1 MAVGACHA
9 MDREKEHILPAR
21 RRPDALTTQLRLLAG
36 DPALAAMVLAA
47 VLVCGWFA
55 LPGLD
60 HWSQLAA
67 MWPIEVCTDLVVTIG
82 AWRVARWPGLNRAQR
97 RFWFLLGGA
106 TLVFA
111 VGDTGQSVRTLTNL
125 TPDKLDGGAMQSTCL
140 GIGLVLLI
148 ATMLLYPSPERSP
161 ADRLRFW
168 LDSATVLIAG
178 GVIAW
183 YFGVRAA
190 HEHGALL
197 NTVANA
203 AIFVVVAF
211 AAVRVAISGIAPC
224 TSLAAS
230 PMIACGAMQGLPA
243 LLAPAHAVET
253 LTPGGLVVRLVPSF
267 LVMLGPR
274 IQEVQARH
282 DPTVFVPR
290 SAQPYRLLPYVA
302 VALTFGM
309 LLVILPGRIGT
320 AMWGVVVGA
329 VLITGVVVTRQL
341 LMFRDNWA
349 LIGRLDSALLDLRGH
364 QEQLREQA
372 THDRLTGLLNRAAFV
387 DNLSAALA
395 GTHDPDGLYV
405 LLVDLD
411 DFKTVNDTLGH
422 AAGDAL
428 LVAVAGQLLAT
439 LPAGGIVARLGG
451 DEFAVLLRDGDGAAV
466 AGRMLTAIRQP
477 LRITAHTLTVG
488 VSIGIATA
496 RVGDT
501 VDDLMRNADIA
512 MYAAKDDGKSG
523 YRLYTPHMTARLL
536 ETARLGGRLREAIG
550 ADQFVVHY
558 QPLVALGSREIVGV
572 EALIRWQHPEEGL
585 IPPGRFVPI
594 AEQTGLIVPL
604 GRWVLWQACRQA
616 VAWRTLYPAAAS
628 LVMSVNVAGRQL
640 REPAFV
646 GEVATVLAETGL
658 PPDRLTIE
666 VTETAVLAD
675 GPAMQTLH
683 DLRALGVGLA
693 LDDFG
698 TAASSL
704 GLLLTCPVS
713 TLKLDRSFVDGVVTS
728 ARQSAVAT
736 AVLSISRALDLN
748 AVAEGV
754 ETEEQAEFLAGLG
767 YSVAQGFLLGAPQPA
782 ETVARIW
789 ADNAAAMFR

>member
-1 MAVGACHA
+1 
-9 MDREKEHILPAR
+9 MDREREQILPAR
-21 RRPDALTTQLRLLAG
+21 RRPDALSAQLRLLAA
-36 DPALAAMVLAA
+36 DPALVAMVLVL
-47 VLVCGWFA
+47 VLVCGWAA
-55 LPGLD
+55 LPGVN
-60 HWSQLAA
+60 HWPQLAA
-67 MWPIEVCTDLVVTIG
+67 MWPIEVGTDLVVTIG
-82 AWRVARWPGLNRAQR
+82 AWRVARWPHLNRVQR
-97 RFWFLLGGA
+97 RFWFLLGSA
-106 TLVFA
+106 TLIFA
-111 VGDTGQSVRTLTNL
+111 VGDTAQSVRTLRDL
-125 TPDKLDGGAMQSTCL
+125 TPDKLDGGGVQSACL
-140 GIGLVLLI
+140 GVGLILLI
-148 ATMLLYPSPERSP
+148 GTMLLYPSPERTR
-161 ADRLRFW
+161 AEKVRFW
-168 LDSATVLIAG
+168 LDSTTVLIAG
-178 GVIAW
+178 GVVAW

-190 HEHGALL
+190 HEHGALI

-203 AIFVVVAF
+203 AIFVVAAS
-211 AAVRVAISGIAPC
+211 AAVRIAISGIAPV
-224 TSLAAS
+224 SRLAAT
-230 PMIACGAMQGLPA
+230 PMIFAGAWQGLPA

-253 LTPGGLVVRLVPSF
+253 VTPGALVFRLAPSF
-267 LVMLGPR
+267 LMMLGPR

-282 DPTVFVPR
+282 DPTVFDPR
-290 SAQPYRLLPYVA
+290 SPEPYRLLPYVA

-329 VLITGVVVTRQL
+329 VLVTGVVVTRQL
-341 LMFRDNWA
+341 LMFRENWA
-349 LIGRLDSALLDLRGH
+349 LIGRLDRALLDLRGH

-372 THDRLTGLLNRAAFV
+372 TRDRLTGLLNRAAFV
-387 DNLSAALA
+387 DGLSAELD
-395 GTHDPDGLYV
+395 GTNDPDGLYV

-439 LPAGGIVARLGG
+439 LPEGGIVARLGG

-466 AGRMLTAIRQP
+466 ASQMLTAIRQP

-496 RVGDT
+496 RIGDT

-512 MYAAKDDGKSG
+512 MYAAKDGGGSG

-536 ETARLGGRLREAIG
+536 EAARLGARLREAIG

-558 QPLVALGSREIVGV
+558 QPVVALATREIVGV

-616 VAWRTLYPAAAS
+616 VAWRRLYPAAAS

-640 REPAFV
+640 REPSFV
-646 GEVATVLAETGL
+646 GEVASVLAETGL

-683 DLRALGVGLA
+683 DLRGLGVGLA

-754 ETEEQAEFLAGLG
+754 ETEEQAEFLLALG
-767 YSVAQGFLLGAPQPA
+767 YSVAQGFLLGAPRPA
-782 ETVARIW
+782 ETVAQIW
-789 ADNAAAMFR
+789 AGNVDTAAAMFL

>member
-1 MAVGACHA
+1 
-9 MDREKEHILPAR
+9 MDREREHILPAR
-21 RRPDALTTQLRLLAG
+21 RRPDALSTQLRLLVA
-36 DPALAAMVLAA
+36 DPVLWAMVLMM
-47 VLVCGWFA
+47 VLVCGWAVF
-55 LPGLD
+55 PGMS
-60 HWSQLAA
+60 HRPQLAA
-67 MWPIEVCTDLVVTIG
+67 MWPIEVGTDLAVTIG
-82 AWRVARWPGLNRAQR
+82 AWRVARWPHLNTVQR
-97 RFWFLLGGA
+97 RFWRLLGMS
-106 TLVFA
+106 TLIFA
-111 VGDTGQSVRTLTNL
+111 VGDTAQSVQTLRDL
-125 TPDKLDGGAMQSTCL
+125 TPDKLDGGAVQSTCL
-140 GIGLVLLI
+140 ALGLILLI
-148 ATMLLYPSPERSP
+148 GTMLLYPSPERTWSEKV
-161 ADRLRFW
+161 RFW

-190 HEHGALL
+190 HQHGALI

-203 AIFVVVAF
+203 AIFVVAAS
-211 AAVRVAISGIAPC
+211 AAVRIAISGIAPC
-224 TSLAAS
+224 TRLAAT
-230 PMIACGAMQGLPA
+230 PMICAGAWQGLPA

-253 LTPGGLVVRLVPSF
+253 VTPGALVFRLAPSF
-267 LVMLGPR
+267 LMMLGPR
-274 IQEVQARH
+274 VQEVQARH
-282 DPTVFVPR
+282 DRSVFDPR
-290 SAQPYRLLPYVA
+290 SPQPYRLLPYVA

-309 LLVILPGRIGT
+309 LLVILPGRIGP

-341 LMFRDNWA
+341 LMFRENWA
-349 LIGRLDSALLDLRGH
+349 LIGRLDRALLELRGH
-364 QEQLREQA
+364 QRQLRDQA
-372 THDRLTGLLNRAAFV
+372 TTDRLTGLLNRAAFV
-387 DNLSAALA
+387 DGLAAALA
-395 GTHDPDGLYV
+395 GTHDPDGLCV

-428 LVAVAGQLLAT
+428 LVAVARELLET
-439 LPAGGIVARLGG
+439 LPPGGIVARLGG
-451 DEFAVLLRDGDGAAV
+451 DEFAVLLTEGDGEAV
-466 AGRMLTAIRQP
+466 AARMLAAIRRP
-477 LRITAHTLTVG
+477 LRITAHTLTVA
-488 VSIGIATA
+488 VSIGIAPA
-496 RVGDT
+496 RIGDT

-512 MYAAKDDGKSG
+512 MYAVKDDGKSG

-536 ETARLGGRLREAIG
+536 ETARLGVRLREAIG

-558 QPLVALGSREIVGV
+558 QPVVALRTRQLVGL

-604 GRWVLWQACRQA
+604 GRWVMWQACRQA
-616 VAWRTLYPAAAS
+616 VAWRRLYPGAES

-640 REPAFV
+640 REPTFV
-646 GEVATVLAETGL
+646 GEVATALAETGL

-683 DLRALGVGLA
+683 DLRTLGVGLA

-767 YSVAQGFLLGAPQPA
+767 YSVAQGFLLGPPQPA
-782 ETVARIW
+782 QSVEQIW
-789 ADNAAAMFR
+789 AGVDVAQAMFL

>member
-1 MAVGACHA
+1 
-9 MDREKEHILPAR
+9 MDREKERIVPAR
-21 RRPDALTTQLRLLAG
+21 RRPDTLSTQLRRLVA
-36 DPALAAMVLAA
+36 DPALWAMLVVMA
-47 VLVCGWFA
+47 LVCGWA
-55 LPGLD
+55 VLPGLS
-60 HWSQLAA
+60 HRPQLAA
-67 MWPIEVCTDLVVTIG
+67 MWPIEVGTDLVVTIG
-82 AWRVARWPGLNRAQR
+82 AWRVARWPALDPVQR
-97 RFWFLLGGA
+97 RFWFLLGTA
-106 TLVFA
+106 TLIFA
-111 VGDTGQSVRTLTNL
+111 VGDTAQSVRTLRDL
-125 TPDKLDGGAMQSTCL
+125 TPDKLDGGPVQSACL
-140 GIGLVLLI
+140 AVGLTLLI
-148 ATMLLYPSPERSP
+148 ATMLLYPSPERSR
-161 ADRLRFW
+161 AEKVRFW
-168 LDSATVLIAG
+168 LDSATVMIAG
-178 GVIAW
+178 GVVAW
-183 YFGVRAA
+183 YFGIRAA
-190 HEHGALL
+190 HEHGALI

-203 AIFVVVAF
+203 AIFVVAAS
-211 AAVRVAISGIAPC
+211 AAVRIAISGIAPV
-224 TSLAAS
+224 TRLAAS
-230 PMIACGAMQGLPA
+230 PMILAGAMQGLPA
-243 LLAPAHAVET
+243 LLNPAHAVET
-253 LTPGGLVVRLVPSF
+253 VTPGALVFRLAPSF
-267 LVMLGPR
+267 IMMFGPR
-274 IQEVQARH
+274 MQEVQARH
-282 DPTVFVPR
+282 DPTVFDPR
-290 SAQPYRLLPYVA
+290 SPQPYRLLPYVA

-341 LMFRDNWA
+341 LMFRENWA
-349 LIGRLDSALLDLRGH
+349 LIGRLDRALLELRGH
-364 QEQLREQA
+364 QRQLRDQA
-372 THDRLTGLLNRAAFV
+372 TTDRLTGLLNRAAFV
-387 DNLSAALA
+387 DGLAAALA
-395 GTHDPDGLYV
+395 RTDDPDGLCV

-428 LVAVAGQLLAT
+428 LVAVARQLLET
-439 LPAGGIVARLGG
+439 LPPGGIVARLGG
-451 DEFAVLLRDGDGAAV
+451 DEFAVLLTEGDGEAV
-466 AGRMLTAIRQP
+466 AARMLTAIRRP
-477 LRITAHTLTVG
+477 LRITAHTLTVA
-488 VSIGIATA
+488 VSIGIAPA
-496 RVGDT
+496 RIGDT

-512 MYAAKDDGKSG
+512 MYAVKDDGKSG

-536 ETARLGGRLREAIG
+536 ETARLGARLREAIG

-558 QPLVALGSREIVGV
+558 QPLVALGTRQLVGV
-572 EALIRWQHPEEGL
+572 EALLRWQHPEEGL

-616 VAWRTLYPAAAS
+616 VAWRRLYPDAES
-628 LVMSVNVAGRQL
+628 LVVSVNVAGRQL

-782 ETVARIW
+782 QSVAQVW
-789 ADNAAAMFR
+789 AGVDAAPAMFL